1 MRQLQS
7 AFIFLFIT
15 QLVGTV
21 GYTLLEG
28 WGPLDS
34 YYMTIITITTT
45 GFGEVRPLS
54 KAGQVLTILLII
66 SGVGVAG
73 YIAAS
78 TAEWVLDIKRFRRQ
92 RMMKQIKKLNNHF
105 IICGFG
111 RLGRPICRELKELDH
126 PFVVIEIDP
135 GRIEDL
141 MELGYTHL
149 EGDATED
156 AVLREAGVER
166 AKGMMSVLATDADN
180 VYATLSAKV
189 LNPEIFIVTRAIDEE
204 TEVKLKRAGANRILK
219 PYEIGAFHMVNL
231 LLKPG
236 VIDFID
242 LVKREKNID
251 LKMEEVIVGTES
263 ELIGTTIEASISK
276 PLDVIVVAIIRPG
289 NQFIYNPSSETT
301 VERRDR
307 IIAIGKSEQL
317 TKLNQLCAREII

>member
-15 QLVGTV
+15 QLVGTI
-21 GYTLLEG
+21 GYAVLEG
-28 WGPLDS
+28 WGLLDA
-34 YYMTIITITTT
+34 YYMTVITITTT

-54 KAGQVLTILLII
+54 TAGQVLTILLII

-92 RMMKQIKKLNNHF
+92 RMMKQIKKLNRHF
-105 IICGFG
+105 IICGYG
-111 RLGRPICRELKELDH
+111 RLGKPICRELKELNH

-135 GRIEDL
+135 ERIEEL

-189 LNPEIFIVTRAIDEE
+189 LNPDIFIVTRAVDEE
-204 TEVKLKRAGANRILK
+204 TEIKLKRAGANRILK
-219 PYEIGAFHMVNL
+219 PYEIGAFHMVSL

-263 ELIGTTIEASISK
+263 ELIGTEIGASISK

-289 NQFIYNPSSETT
+289 NQFIYNPSEETT
-301 VERRDR
+301 IERRDR
-307 IIAIGKSEQL
+307 IIAIGKTDKL
-317 TKLNQLCAREII
+317 TKLNQLCARE

>member
-15 QLVGTV
+15 QLVGTL
-21 GYTLLEG
+21 GYVILEG
-28 WGPLDS
+28 WGLLDA
-34 YYMTIITITTT
+34 YYMTVITITTT

-54 KAGQVLTILLII
+54 TAGQVLTILLII

-92 RMMKQIKKLNNHF
+92 RMMKQIKKLNGHF
-105 IICGFG
+105 IICGYG
-111 RLGRPICRELKELDH
+111 RLGKPICRELKELNH
-126 PFVVIEIDP
+126 PFVVIEIDSQ
-135 GRIEDL
+135 RIEEL

-189 LNPEIFIVTRAIDEE
+189 LNPNIFIVTRAIDEE

-219 PYEIGAFHMVNL
+219 PYEI
-231 LLKPG
+231 
-236 VIDFID
+236 
-242 LVKREKNID
+242 
-251 LKMEEVIVGTES
+251 
-263 ELIGTTIEASISK
+263 
-276 PLDVIVVAIIRPG
+276 
-289 NQFIYNPSSETT
+289 
-301 VERRDR
+301 
-307 IIAIGKSEQL
+307 
-317 TKLNQLCAREII
+317 